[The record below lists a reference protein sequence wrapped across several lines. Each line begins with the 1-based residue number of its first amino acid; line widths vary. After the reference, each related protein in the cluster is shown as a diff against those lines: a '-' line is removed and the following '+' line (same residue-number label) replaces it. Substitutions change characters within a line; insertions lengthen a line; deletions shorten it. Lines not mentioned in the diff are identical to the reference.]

1 NRTRRNGRRQV
12 SVADDFEFR
21 RRPAERHAA
30 RPGEPLAENFS
41 RRSLLGGPGHQVDQR
56 LESHVEAV
64 ENRSAQRTA
73 AGVAVEKSVRV
84 QHHRRCRKKSIV
96 AGDRAEIVENLLGA
110 CGRDLEDRSVIFRAA
125 IRSYT
130 VEVAI
135 GAERQPRYGKLR
147 VVRVGAPND
156 GEGETVE
163 QGIFSG
169 GRDLENSSISVG
181 GTAAV
186 GRPVKIAVRALNQ
199 DSYGPA
205 SVGGITRE
213 VVERCDLARR
223 RRFVNHPA
231 VGAVVAAILRGA
243 VKIAVRA
250 LCRKVGTLAVGV
262 VEGVSGDF
270 AVGRELKESSVL
282 ASVRFL
288 GNAIEVTVLPLE
300 NGIDRAA
307 IVFDSAQAAGKR
319 IDWCQGSTGRDLE
332 YRSEAVFAAVG

>member
-1 NRTRRNGRRQV
+1 
-12 SVADDFEFR
+12 
-21 RRPAERHAA
+21 
-30 RPGEPLAENFS
+30 
-41 RRSLLGGPGHQVDQR
+41 
-56 LESHVEAV
+56 
-64 ENRSAQRTA
+64 
-73 AGVAVEKSVRV
+73 
-84 QHHRRCRKKSIV
+84 
-96 AGDRAEIVENLLGA
+96 
-110 CGRDLEDRSVIFRAA
+110 
-125 IRSYT
+125 
-130 VEVAI
+130 
-135 GAERQPRYGKLR
+135 
-147 VVRVGAPND
+147 
-156 GEGETVE
+156 
-163 QGIFSG
+163 
-169 GRDLENSSISVG
+169 
-181 GTAAV
+181 
-186 GRPVKIAVRALNQ
+186 VKIAVRGLNQ

-270 AVGRELKESSVL
+270 ALGRELKESSVL

-332 YRSEAVFAAVG
+332 YRSEAVFAAVGRCPPEIPVESERYAAIRIASGDQAGTAFLAEIVNSRICPGRRDLVHGARVVRSVRYDRAIEIAVLGL